1 VKTPAIQLELP
12 FVAATS
18 APHPTFRAVVPGQA
32 HFSGTGPSGLTCRQC
47 LHWTH
52 GRYDYSTDGYL
63 QPARCGKFKELTNS
77 RGAKVSPDAPA
88 CKYFAPTD
96 LVPAPFISPHKLK
109 IPQLK
114 RGFQPCK

>member
-1 VKTPAIQLELP
+1 VKTPANQLELP
-12 FVAATS
+12 FLAATS

-32 HFSGTGPSGLTCRQC
+32 HFGGTGPSGLTCRQC

-52 GRYDYSTDGYL
+52 DPYNYRTDGYL
-63 QPARCGKFKELTNS
+63 RPARCGKFNS

-88 CKYFAPTD
+88 CKHFAPTD
-96 LVPAPFISPHKLK
+96 RVPARFISPHKLK

-114 RGFQPCK
+114 GFQPCK